1 MKKLLLC
8 SLLMLVGAVSAAWAD
23 TYKLVTNAST
33 LADGDQIIVVGANSG
48 SYYAMTPTVS
58 KSTTITASSVTCSNN
73 EIELEANQTDVQVF
87 RLTANSD
94 GTGFALQQID
104 GNKQYVIGTA
114 SNSTNLKYGAVE
126 SAKFNKITITSG
138 NAAIKVIGSRYVRIN
153 GSSDFRA
160 YTSSNGKDVSI
171 YRYVQTKTDVTLAW
185 NSSTASG
192 DIAKKDDFVAPKL
205 TVDPEAAATSVVY
218 SSENEKV
225 ATVNASTG
233 AVTLIAE
240 GETKI
245 WAKISNNAS
254 YNDAAASYTLTV
266 TDSDVKVAKPTISV
280 NANEVTLSADEDCSI
295 YYTLDGNDPTK
306 ESTAYDN
313 TPFDVTKDCTVKA
326 IAYDAEGN
334 ASKVESADV
343 TYVRVATPSFNPA
356 SEYVASGTTV
366 TIATAT
372 EGAKILY
379 FLNDATEATEYS
391 EPLTITEAT
400 TIRAYATAAH
410 YGDSETATQSYQI
423 GSFVT
428 MTSTLNATNFG
439 ITPKNATYTEYKYDD
454 TTVGA
459 KYSGFLNTNTNG
471 DDIFSIRP
479 YQNNGGGGIVT
490 LVSPGTIKSITLTQ
504 FKNQTTA
511 RSVDIYGSHTP
522 YSKGQQDDSSTA
534 CFGTKLFD
542 KATELNKG
550 QAVTV
555 DLSTLSE
562 QYEYLAIA
570 STDGACQFSS
580 IEITWNVVKEAGTVV
595 VNAPKITNDGNL
607 VTITPNEDDNKDNT
621 VIYYTTDGNAP
632 TAESTQYEAPFTI
645 TAGCTVKAIAYVGDV
660 ASEVTSTDVKF
671 ATVATPTLSI
681 SSDVVLAGQTVTVSC
696 STDNATIYYAF
707 GDNDYAIYSAP
718 LTINEATTLHV
729 KATRANYADS
739 EVATADYTIG
749 EAVAYT
755 LVTSADQMIDGGKYL
770 IAHNDDSVI
779 LGKYNSNNFFPT
791 TAFTKDNTTI
801 SVAEN
806 SQSVNVVTFEY
817 NSTLDCWNIK
827 TGLEGKY
834 IAAGSSSSNN
844 VYLYQEI
851 ANISDNNGDINSLTF
866 ADDGQTCIKFNFNGN
881 NCFKYSGTYFSCYS
895 KDGNVKLYKLVEQT
909 TPETP
914 DTPDVPSEPTA
925 QPGTVD
931 FTFTA
936 EDVADFSDSSSNK
949 AVVRE
954 EFSVSADGVSEY
966 NNNYI
971 LTCSSGNGILVSM
984 NSDDYVKGIAK
995 VELSFDNYNG
1005 IKTLP
1010 DTDNSTTTMI
1020 DGEDNIGQFSFN
1032 NTNLVWETNK
1042 GTLAKNLLFFPNESY
1057 VIITNVIVTWDYVT
1071 PSFVQSSV
1079 NNDTRVLTVQAK
1091 DGQSIY
1097 YQINS
1102 FNKSNAPAL
1111 KAVSLSD
1118 LTQVAD
1124 GSDNWEG
1131 SDGVYTYDLNKLSAS
1146 NFLSVYAVNG
1156 TKISAASSYSND
1168 GPISGIEGVAADSQN
1183 APVEYY
1189 TLQGVR
1195 VNNPATGLYIRR
1207 QGTKVEKV
1215 AIR

>member
-1 MKKLLLC
+1 MKKLLILLAVLC
-8 SLLMLVGAVSAAWAD
+8 SGILWVQADETKTFSFASTGTIDGLPDEKSATTSTWSLNGCQFESVYAYKNSSNKYLMLV
-23 TYKLVTNAST
+23 
-33 LADGDQIIVVGANSG
+33 Q
-48 SYYAMTPTVS
+48 
-58 KSTTITASSVTCSNN
+58 
-73 EIELEANQTDVQVF
+73 
-87 RLTANSD
+87 
-94 GTGFALQQID
+94 
-104 GNKQYVIGTA
+104 
-114 SNSTNLKYGAVE
+114 NSTNDYIKLPTFSQKVKKI
-126 SAKFNKITITSG
+126 SCTAKTG
-138 NAAIKVIGSRYVRIN
+138 
-153 GSSDFRA
+153 
-160 YTSSNGKDVSI
+160 SSNGA
-171 YRYVQTKTDVTLAW
+171 TLNIHK
-185 NSSTASG
+185 NSSTDNAAKTWTLKTSSSTNSYDATSDDKSTIYYLTSSSNNIQITTIEIVLEDAATPPG
-192 DIAKKDDFVAPKL
+192 DITVSYSDKNDAEIDGTSIIITEGNKL
-205 TVDPEAAATSVVY
+205 TFASEGATKMVIDYTDNENVSGKVEASASSIDWTPAKGKYTFKVTATNDDNLSTTFNETSLIVNAAT
-218 SSENEKV
+218 
-225 ATVNASTG
+225 G
-233 AVTLIAE
+233 
-240 GETKI
+240 
-245 WAKISNNAS
+245 
-254 YNDAAASYTLTV
+254 
-266 TDSDVKVAKPTISV
+266 VAKPTISV
-280 NANEVTLSADEDCSI
+280 NANEVTLSANEGCSI
-295 YYTLDGNDPTK
+295 YYTMDGNDPTK
-306 ESTAYDN
+306 ESTAYDK
-313 TPFDVTKDCTVKA
+313 PFDVTKDCTVKA

-334 ASKVESADV
+334 ASKVGSADV
-343 TYVRVATPSFNPA
+343 TYVRVATPTFTPA
-356 SEYVASGTTV
+356 SEYVVSGTTV

-372 EGAKILY
+372 DGAKIFY
-379 FLNDATEATEYS
+379 YLNDATEAIEYT
-391 EPLTITEAT
+391 EPLTITGAT
-400 TIRAYATAAH
+400 TIKAYATAAH

-479 YQNNGGGGIVT
+479 YQSNGGGGIVT

-522 YSKGQQDDSSTA
+522 YSKGQQDSADTS

-542 KATELNKG
+542 DATALTSGK
-550 QAVTV
+550 AVTV

-562 QYEYLAIA
+562 QYEYIAIA
-570 STDGACQFSS
+570 SNANACQFSS

-632 TAESTQYEAPFTI
+632 TAESTKYEAPFTI

-671 ATVATPTLSI
+671 ATVATPRLSI

-696 STDNATIYYAF
+696 ATDNATIYYAF
-707 GDNDYAIYSAP
+707 GDNDYAVYSEP

-729 KATRANYADS
+729 KATRTNYADS

-755 LVTSADQMIDGGKYL
+755 LVTSADQLTDGGKYL
-770 IAHNDDSVI
+770 IAHSDDNVI

-801 SVAEN
+801 SVAES

-817 NSTLDCWNIK
+817 NATLDCWNIK

-844 VYLYQEI
+844 VYLFPEI

-895 KDGNVKLYKLVEQT
+895 KEDNVKLYKLVEQT

-914 DTPDVPSEPTA
+914 DTPDVPSEPTV

-995 VELSFDNYNG
+995 VEFSFDSYNG
-1005 IKTLP
+1005 IKALP
-1010 DTDNSTTTMI
+1010 DTGNSTTTMI

-1042 GTLAKNLLFFPNESY
+1042 GTLAKDLLFVPNESY

-1146 NFLSVYAVNG
+1146 NYLSVYAVNG

-1168 GPISGIEGVAADSQN
+1168 GPISGIEGIAADSQN

-1195 VNNPATGLYIRR
+1195 VNNPGTGLYIRR